1 QTPVLGLIVNR
12 TRANQ
17 NHKSSFYYTMT
28 GVFQR
33 GADVIR
39 ANWKP
44 GEFAPLT
51 DRKLLDKAWA
61 DGTAASLAGKP
72 ATVEAAATD
81 DKKTAAPLPFNL
93 VRLQQYMN
101 KKFKMTAQKTLDI
114 TQQLREKYKAITYNR
129 SDCSY
134 LSDEQFSE
142 APQVIDAL
150 KSLFAQYLDI

>member
-1 QTPVLGLIVNR
+1 R

-33 GADVIR
+33 GADVLR

-93 VRLQQYMN
+93 VRQ
-101 KKFKMTAQKTLDI
+101 KKKKKKKKKKKPQK
-114 TQQLREKYKAITYNR
+114 KK
-129 SDCSY
+129 
-134 LSDEQFSE
+134 
-142 APQVIDAL
+142 
-150 KSLFAQYLDI
+150 K

>member
-1 QTPVLGLIVNR
+1 
-12 TRANQ
+12 
-17 NHKSSFYYTMT
+17 MT

-44 GEFAPLT
+44 WEFAPLT

-72 ATVEAAATD
+72 ATAEAAATD
-81 DKKTAAPLPFNL
+81 DKTAAPLPFNP

-101 KKFKMTAQKTLDI
+101 KSSK
-114 TQQLREKYKAITYNR
+114 
-129 SDCSY
+129 
-134 LSDEQFSE
+134 
-142 APQVIDAL
+142 
-150 KSLFAQYLDI
+150 